1 MFYVGDIKMIKHK
14 DIFGRIWELRKCRL
28 CPICGQPD
36 DFSDCNHKKLTNAE
50 VKTITGVK

>member
-1 MFYVGDIKMIKHK
+1 MIKHK